1 MSIKAST
8 SLDRL
13 VTAASRTN
21 WKLENS
27 ANSTRMRERPRS
39 LSTALSIAIRSPL
52 VSICAKSLK
61 LKRSE
66 SFLKESGFFLFF
78 PSLFT
83 AEALCSRLGNLV
95 FRILVMVVNFQ
106 NKYIKLAFKK
116 PKKLGHVEFDS
127 TDPQLYK
134 QIGETENF
142 TRQAREKV
150 AEPSANI

>member
-1 MSIKAST
+1 
-8 SLDRL
+8 
-13 VTAASRTN
+13 
-21 WKLENS
+21 
-27 ANSTRMRERPRS
+27 
-39 LSTALSIAIRSPL
+39 
-52 VSICAKSLK
+52 
-61 LKRSE
+61 
-66 SFLKESGFFLFF
+66 
-78 PSLFT
+78 
-83 AEALCSRLGNLV
+83 
-95 FRILVMVVNFQ
+95 MVVNFQ